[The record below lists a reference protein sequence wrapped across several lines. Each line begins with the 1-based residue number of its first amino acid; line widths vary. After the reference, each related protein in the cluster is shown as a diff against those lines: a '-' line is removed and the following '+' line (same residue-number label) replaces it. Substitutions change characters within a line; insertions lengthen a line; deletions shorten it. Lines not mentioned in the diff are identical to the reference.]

1 MQITE
6 IKKDKLHL
14 MKITFDNDS
23 VVFLDKTV
31 CADKCLNVG
40 MYLEQEQLKELEFL
54 SDYTRAKSRAVWYLD
69 RQDHTEK
76 ALYDKLIRAGFGKQ
90 ASAKVIARFIEVGLI
105 DDERYARNY
114 AERLMEANVSKR
126 EAVQKMLLKGV
137 PYDLAKAVL
146 EETEADEQTQIK
158 NLIDKKYRTKL
169 TDQKGVEK
177 VFAALA
183 RKGFSYSAV
192 KEALKSYI
200 EESEDEYV

>member
-1 MQITE
+1 
-6 IKKDKLHL
+6 
-14 MKITFDNDS
+14 
-23 VVFLDKTV
+23 
-31 CADKCLNVG
+31 
-40 MYLEQEQLKELEFL
+40 
-54 SDYTRAKSRAVWYLD
+54 
-69 RQDHTEK
+69 
-76 ALYDKLIRAGFGKQ
+76 
-90 ASAKVIARFIEVGLI
+90 
-105 DDERYARNY
+105 
-114 AERLMEANVSKR
+114 MEANVSKR

>member
-14 MKITFDNDS
+14 MKVTFDNDS
-23 VVFLDKTV
+23 QILLDKTV

-40 MYLEQEQLKELEFL
+40 MHLEQTQLKELKFL
-54 SDYTRAKSRAVWYLD
+54 SDYTRAKSRAVWYFD

-76 ALYDKLIRAGFGKQ
+76 ALYDKLVRAGFSKQ

-126 EAVQKMLLKGV
+126 EAVQKLILKGV
-137 PYDLAKAVL
+137 PYDLAKAAL
-146 EETEADEQTQIK
+146 EETEADAQTQIK
-158 NLIDKKYRTKL
+158 NLLDRKYCTKL

-183 RKGFSYSAV
+183 RKGFSYGDI
-192 KEALKSYI
+192 KESLKTYI